1 MKNAHLNQ
9 DQSSVEMVSALS
21 KVLSRTGQ
29 KTVTISIMRD
39 ILTTL
44 ARNSK
49 KFIDKQNWRTPTY
62 KITNLWIKNTPEAC
76 IMLIELEIF
85 AKTVP
90 YVTIF
95 VPYVTTDLITSP

>member
-9 DQSSVEMVSALS
+9 DQLSVEMVSALS

-29 KTVTISIMRD
+29 KTVTINITRD

-44 ARNSK
+44 ARNLK
-49 KFIDKQNWRTPTY
+49 KFIDKQNWRTPTNENQ
-62 KITNLWIKNTPEAC
+62 KLWIKNNPWG
-76 IMLIELEIF
+76 MYLLIELDIL

-95 VPYVTTDLITSP
+95 VPYVTADLITRS